1 MSNEVKDK
9 KALQRYF
16 ELKKTIQRK
25 TESKTPVGESLEA
38 QKIRIA
44 RLLENPETFAKYYFA
59 HYCDSD
65 FGWFHKKAFKTLKP
79 MELQVYRWFRGA
91 AKSVTMNVLIPT
103 WRYFKGDLQGLM
115 LASATESAACVL
127 IGDIQ
132 AEFESNELLR
142 HDFGDHVLSGSWS
155 DGEFITKTGVGFWAL
170 GLGQSPRGK
179 RVQNKRPNHFILD
192 DVDTKERCKN
202 HARVKEA
209 VEWAQRDFFQAADMT
224 ADPMFFLGNNRI
236 AKHSIMSYMCGDIE
250 KGDKVNPNINLI
262 TAYAIENPKTHER
275 AELAD
280 PLSKPSWSRYT
291 KEHYRDLIDKVTG
304 EIAFRVE
311 CQHEDIEVGNIFKNE
326 WMKWAKKIPISKYD
340 NIAVY
345 LDPSYKDKKVS
356 DYKAI
361 ICVGQYR
368 SESGKVK
375 YRVFKAWV
383 RQTSISNMV
392 QAMFDLYDWL
402 GDKASYYMEAN
413 FMQADLLDAFDDESS
428 RRGYVLPIQGDYT
441 KKEDK
446 ETRIQNM
453 TPLFERDF
461 LDFCES
467 QKDDRDMLELISQFL
482 AFPTG
487 HDDAPDATHGAL
499 SKLKVMVRATTHDFK
514 AGKFISTS
522 SRR

>member
-1 MSNEVKDK
+1 MNEIKDK

-16 ELKKTIQRK
+16 ELKKTIRRK
-25 TESKTPVGESLEA
+25 TESKTPIGETPDA
-38 QKIRIA
+38 QKARIA
-44 RLLENPETFAKYYFA
+44 RLLESPESFAKYYFA

-65 FGWFHKKAFKTLKP
+65 FAWFHKKAFKTLKP
-79 MELQVYRWFRGA
+79 MQLQVYRWFRGA

-115 LASATESAACVL
+115 LASATESAASVL

-142 HDFGDHVLSGSWS
+142 HDFGDHVLNGSWS
-155 DGEFITKTGVGFWAL
+155 DGEFITKTGVGFWGL

-179 RVQNKRPNHFILD
+179 RVQQKRPNHFILD

-202 HARVKEA
+202 HVRIKEA

-224 ADPMFFLGNNRI
+224 ANPMFFLGNNRI

-262 TAYAIENPKTHER
+262 TAYAIENPRTRDR

-291 KEHYRDLIDKVTG
+291 KAYYQNLIDNVTG

-311 CQHEDIEVGNIFKNE
+311 CQHEDIEVGNIFKKE
-326 WMKWAKKIPISKYD
+326 WIVWNKKLPLSIYD
-340 NIAVY
+340 NIIVY
-345 LDPSYKDKKVS
+345 LDPSFKDKKVS
-356 DYKAI
+356 DYKAVA
-361 ICVGQYR
+361 CVGQYR
-368 SESGKVK
+368 HPDTKKVK
-375 YRVFKAWV
+375 FRVFRAWC
-383 RQTSISNMV
+383 RQTSVSNMV
-392 QAMFDLYDWL
+392 QGMFDIYDYL

-413 FMQADLLDAFDDESS
+413 FIQNDLLDDFDEESS
-428 RRGYVLPIQGDYT
+428 KRGYVFPINGDYT

-453 TPLFERDF
+453 TPLFERDMI
-461 LDFCES
+461 DFCES
-467 QKDDRDMLELISQFL
+467 MKDDRDMLEGIRQLL

-487 HDDAPDATHGAL
+487 HDDFPDALHGAL
-499 SKLKVMVRATTHDFK
+499 SKLKTLVRVSSLEYKVGGFK
-514 AGKFISTS
+514 STS